1 MPDSSETSETD
12 DGSRFLELRTQNF
25 ESCLSHTSRK
35 SRSSRLSRATPPFR
49 DEPSWEMQ
57 ARGSLCSS
65 GRLAIMA
72 QMMLHPLAE
81 RYLSRL
87 RVEGGLSVNTIEAY
101 RRDLSKFHSY
111 LYRAG
116 VVPIGPLTPETLT
129 GFLRSM
135 HEARLSRASSL
146 RCLSAIRG
154 WLQFLMRER
163 IIEENPTIGL
173 APISRGV
180 RLPKTLS
187 QQDITALLDLGAVPT
202 PEDLRDRAMLEL
214 LYATGLRVSEL
225 VMAEVALVN
234 LDVGYL
240 RVTGKGA
247 KQRLVPMGERARLLL
262 LQYVEEARPRLLKK
276 RASRYVFVSRRGGP
290 LTRQAFWKLLRCRA
304 QRAGIRRV
312 ISPHMLRHSF
322 ATHLLEGGA
331 DLRSVQVML
340 GHANIATTQ
349 IYTHIERGR
358 LKRVHDRYFPRVDRR
373 QGQKA

>member
-1 MPDSSETSETD
+1 
-12 DGSRFLELRTQNF
+12 
-25 ESCLSHTSRK
+25 
-35 SRSSRLSRATPPFR
+35 
-49 DEPSWEMQ
+49 
-57 ARGSLCSS
+57 
-65 GRLAIMA
+65 MA

-87 RVEGGLSVNTIEAY
+87 RVEGGLSVNTVEAY
-101 RRDLSKFHSY
+101 RRDLTKFYSY
-111 LYRAG
+111 LHRTG
-116 VVPIGPLTPETLT
+116 VVPLGSLTPETLT

-135 HEARLSRASSL
+135 HEAQLSRASSL

-163 IIEENPTIGL
+163 MIDENPTIGL
-173 APISRGV
+173 ASRSHGV

-187 QQDITALLDLGAVPT
+187 QRDVTALLDLAAVRT
-202 PEDLRDRAMLEL
+202 PEDLRDRAMVEL

-234 LDVGYL
+234 FDVGYL

-247 KQRLVPMGERARLLL
+247 KQRLVPMGEGARQLLQ
-262 LQYVEEARPRLLKK
+262 QYVEEARPQLLKK

-290 LTRQAFWKLLRCRA
+290 LTRQAFWKLLRLRA
-304 QRAGIRRV
+304 RRAGITQV

-340 GHANIATTQ
+340 GHANLATTQ
-349 IYTHIERGR
+349 IYTHVERGR
-358 LKRVHDRYFPRVDRR
+358 LKRVHNKYFPRVSRR
-373 QGQKA
+373 QGHKA

>member
-1 MPDSSETSETD
+1 MILD
-12 DGSRFLELRTQNF
+12 
-25 ESCLSHTSRK
+25 
-35 SRSSRLSRATPPFR
+35 
-49 DEPSWEMQ
+49 
-57 ARGSLCSS
+57 
-65 GRLAIMA
+65 
-72 QMMLHPLAE
+72 PLAE
-81 RYLSRL
+81 RYLSHL

-101 RRDLSKFHSY
+101 RRDLNKFHSY
-111 LYRAG
+111 LHRAG
-116 VVPIGPLTPETLT
+116 VTPLGPLATETLT

-135 HEARLSRASSL
+135 REARLSRASSL

-154 WLQFLMRER
+154 WLKFLMRER
-163 IIEENPTIGL
+163 MIEENPTIGL
-173 APISRGV
+173 GPISRGI

-187 QQDITALLDLGAVPT
+187 QQDVTALLDLGAVPT

-225 VMAEVALVN
+225 VMVEVALLN
-234 LDVGYL
+234 LDAGYL

-247 KQRLVPMGERARLLL
+247 KQRLVPMGERARQL
-262 LQYVEEARPRLLKK
+262 LQQYLEEARPRLVKK

-290 LTRQAFWKLLRCRA
+290 LTRQAFWKLLRRRA
-304 QRAGIRRV
+304 QRAGIRQV

-358 LKRVHDRYFPRVDRR
+358 LKRVHDRYFPRVGRR
-373 QGQKA
+373 QERKA

>member
-1 MPDSSETSETD
+1 
-12 DGSRFLELRTQNF
+12 
-25 ESCLSHTSRK
+25 
-35 SRSSRLSRATPPFR
+35 
-49 DEPSWEMQ
+49 
-57 ARGSLCSS
+57 
-65 GRLAIMA
+65 
-72 QMMLHPLAE
+72 MMLHPLAE

-87 RVEGGLSVNTIEAY
+87 RVEGGLSINTIEAY

-111 LYRAG
+111 LHRIG
-116 VVPIGPLTPETLT
+116 VVPIGPLTSKTLT

-135 HEARLSRASSL
+135 QEARLSRASSL

-154 WLQFLMRER
+154 WLQFLTREQ

-173 APISRGV
+173 VPISRGV

-187 QQDITALLDLGAVPT
+187 QQDVTALLELGAVPT
-202 PEDLRDRAMLEL
+202 PEDLRDSAMVEL

-225 VMAEVALVN
+225 VMAEVVLVN

-247 KQRLVPMGERARLLL
+247 KQRLVPMGERARQLLE
-262 LQYVEEARPRLLKK
+262 QYVKEARPGLLKK

-290 LTRQAFWKLLRCRA
+290 LTRQAFWKLLRHRA
-304 QRAGIRRV
+304 LRAGIRQI

-340 GHANIATTQ
+340 GHADIATTQ

-358 LKRVHDRYFPRVDRR
+358 LKRVHDKYFPRVDSVRGKK
-373 QGQKA
+373 QS

>member
-1 MPDSSETSETD
+1 
-12 DGSRFLELRTQNF
+12 
-25 ESCLSHTSRK
+25 
-35 SRSSRLSRATPPFR
+35 
-49 DEPSWEMQ
+49 
-57 ARGSLCSS
+57 
-65 GRLAIMA
+65 MA

-87 RVEGGLSVNTIEAY
+87 RVEGGLSLNTIEAY
-101 RRDLSKFHSY
+101 RRDLTKFHSY
-111 LYRAG
+111 LHRIG
-116 VVPIGPLTPETLT
+116 VAPIGPLTSETLT
-129 GFLRSM
+129 GFLRSLQ
-135 HEARLSRASSL
+135 EAQLSRASSL

-163 IIEENPTIGL
+163 IIDENPTIGL
-173 APISRGV
+173 VPISRGV

-187 QQDITALLDLGAVPT
+187 QQDVIALLDLGAVPT

-234 LDVGYL
+234 FDVGYL

-247 KQRLVPMGERARLLL
+247 KQRIVPMGERARQLLG
-262 LQYVEEARPRLLKK
+262 QYVSEARPRLLKK
-276 RASRYVFVSRRGGP
+276 RASRYMFVSRRGGP
-290 LTRQAFWKLLRCRA
+290 LTRQAFWKLLRQRA
-304 QRAGIRRV
+304 LRAGIRQI

-340 GHANIATTQ
+340 GHADIATTQ

-358 LKRVHDRYFPRVDRR
+358 LKRVHDKYFPRAGR
-373 QGQKA
+373 QSGRKI

>member
-1 MPDSSETSETD
+1 
-12 DGSRFLELRTQNF
+12 
-25 ESCLSHTSRK
+25 
-35 SRSSRLSRATPPFR
+35 
-49 DEPSWEMQ
+49 
-57 ARGSLCSS
+57 
-65 GRLAIMA
+65 
-72 QMMLHPLAE
+72 MLHPLAE

-101 RRDLSKFHSY
+101 RRDLNKFHSY
-111 LYRAG
+111 LYRTG
-116 VVPIGPLTPETLT
+116 VLPIGPLMSETLR

-135 HEARLSRASSL
+135 REARLSRASSL

-163 IIEENPTIGL
+163 MIEESPTIGL
-173 APISRGV
+173 APISRDV

-187 QQDITALLDLGAVPT
+187 RHDVTALLDLGAIPT

-225 VMAEVALVN
+225 VMAELALVN

-247 KQRLVPMGERARLLL
+247 KQRLVPVGERARQL
-262 LQYVEEARPRLLKK
+262 LQQYLEEARPELLK
-276 RASRYVFVSRRGGP
+276 RRVSRYVFVSRRGGP
-290 LTRQAFWKLLRCRA
+290 LTRQAFWKLLRRRA
-304 QRAGIRRV
+304 QRAGIRQV

-331 DLRSVQVML
+331 DLRSLQVML
-340 GHANIATTQ
+340 GHTNIATTQ
-349 IYTHIERGR
+349 IYTHIERGH
-358 LKRVHDRYFPRVDRR
+358 LKRVHDRYFPRV
-373 QGQKA
+373 GQPQKRKV

>member
-1 MPDSSETSETD
+1 MILD
-12 DGSRFLELRTQNF
+12 
-25 ESCLSHTSRK
+25 
-35 SRSSRLSRATPPFR
+35 
-49 DEPSWEMQ
+49 
-57 ARGSLCSS
+57 
-65 GRLAIMA
+65 
-72 QMMLHPLAE
+72 PLAE
-81 RYLSRL
+81 RYLSHL

-101 RRDLSKFHSY
+101 RRDLNKFHSY
-111 LYRAG
+111 LHRAG
-116 VVPIGPLTPETLT
+116 VTPLRPLATETLT

-135 HEARLSRASSL
+135 REARLSRASSL

-154 WLQFLMRER
+154 WLKFLMQER
-163 IIEENPTIGL
+163 MIEENPTIGL
-173 APISRGV
+173 APISRGI

-187 QQDITALLDLGAVPT
+187 QQDVIALLDLEAVPT

-225 VMAEVALVN
+225 VMVEVALVN
-234 LDVGYL
+234 LDAGYL

-247 KQRLVPMGERARLLL
+247 KQRLVPMGERARQLLQ
-262 LQYVEEARPRLLKK
+262 QYVEEARPRLAKK

-290 LTRQAFWKLLRCRA
+290 LTRQAFWKLLRRRA
-304 QRAGIRRV
+304 QRAGIRQV

-358 LKRVHDRYFPRVDRR
+358 LKRVHDRYFPRVGRR
-373 QGQKA
+373 QERKA

>member
-1 MPDSSETSETD
+1 MD
-12 DGSRFLELRTQNF
+12 
-25 ESCLSHTSRK
+25 
-35 SRSSRLSRATPPFR
+35 
-49 DEPSWEMQ
+49 W
-57 ARGSLCSS
+57 
-65 GRLAIMA
+65 
-72 QMMLHPLAE
+72 MMLHPLAE

-101 RRDLSKFHSY
+101 RRDLNKFHSY
-111 LYRAG
+111 LYRTG
-116 VVPIGPLTPETLT
+116 VLPIGPLMSETLR

-135 HEARLSRASSL
+135 REARLSRASSL

-163 IIEENPTIGL
+163 MIEENPTIGL
-173 APISRGV
+173 APISRDV

-187 QQDITALLDLGAVPT
+187 RHDVTALLDLGAIPT

-225 VMAEVALVN
+225 VMAELALVN

-247 KQRLVPMGERARLLL
+247 KQRLVPVGERARQL
-262 LQYVEEARPRLLKK
+262 LQQYLEEARPELLK
-276 RASRYVFVSRRGGP
+276 RRVSRYVFVSRRGGP
-290 LTRQAFWKLLRCRA
+290 LTRQAFWKLLRRRA
-304 QRAGIRRV
+304 QRAGIRQM

-340 GHANIATTQ
+340 GHTNIATTQ

-358 LKRVHDRYFPRVDRR
+358 LKRVHDRYFPRV
-373 QGQKA
+373 GQPQKRKV